1 MNMAHSMG
9 LIRCTGLIAEQR
21 AQSEKVP
28 RRRPA
33 AVTQRQIFNQFR
45 AIAVRLGARQTEGV
59 MLTVAIS
66 ASVVVFIGILAL
78 KCVSA
83 VKEARAAHEELEERI
98 RLLKEV
104 ASGEETVRGRRALAE
119 ARPMRRILDEA
130 EDDLPAV
137 GTGPA

>member
-1 MNMAHSMG
+1 
-9 LIRCTGLIAEQR
+9 
-21 AQSEKVP
+21 
-28 RRRPA
+28 
-33 AVTQRQIFNQFR
+33 
-45 AIAVRLGARQTEGV
+45 

-78 KCVSA
+78 KCVSVA
-83 VKEARAAHEELEERI
+83 QEGRAAHEELEERI

-104 ASGEETVRGRRALAE
+104 ASGEDTVRGRRALAE

-137 GTGPA
+137 RTGPAWGGQPGG